1 MSFQKINLLIVL
13 IVSLLMIV
21 GCRPQA
27 TDSVTIANSDK
38 FSGLD
43 TLSTTTPDSAA
54 DRLRTLIFNS
64 LVKKNEKFEYVGDL
78 AKDVKVGD
86 DKVTVT
92 FTLQDNV
99 TFHNGKPLT
108 SADVNYTLDAMFQA
122 GGYKSGSLFDTIP
135 DPADPSKKKT
145 LRVAHIVSK
154 ETPDAKTFVVKVGR
168 PALVNQLLSNLVA
181 IPIVPEGTAEQQKT
195 SPLGSGPF
203 RFVSF
208 DSANNIVQLASF
220 ANYWEGAP
228 QLQTLTVKTVTDA
241 NSLQAELQAGRVDI
255 APNPS
260 NFSAETFNTLGKTPQ
275 LQVVQTD
282 GSNVRYIGFNVSQ
295 KPIDNVKLR
304 QSIAFAIDR
313 QKIISD
319 LLGGQAKLA
328 HSIIPENSWAYS
340 SQTKYEFDLNKAKSL
355 LKESGYKGE
364 PIKFKI
370 ASGNSAVGLYAQ
382 VIQQSLKEAGINVEI
397 ETLENNTLL
406 DQLKQGQF
414 QMNTSI
420 WVGGNQDPIFLRD
433 LFASGESPDKKIGGR
448 NRSRYVNPELD
459 KLLQQAIDETD
470 KTRAVELYAKAQ
482 EIVARDL
489 PLFPLWYPANIVV
502 ANKRIGNIKINAS
515 GDWSFVK
522 DLTVGSR

>member
-1 MSFQKINLLIVL
+1 
-13 IVSLLMIV
+13 
-21 GCRPQA
+21 
-27 TDSVTIANSDK
+27 
-38 FSGLD
+38 
-43 TLSTTTPDSAA
+43 
-54 DRLRTLIFNS
+54 
-64 LVKKNEKFEYVGDL
+64 
-78 AKDVKVGD
+78 
-86 DKVTVT
+86 
-92 FTLQDNV
+92 
-99 TFHNGKPLT
+99 
-108 SADVNYTLDAMFQA
+108 
-122 GGYKSGSLFDTIP
+122 
-135 DPADPSKKKT
+135 
-145 LRVAHIVSK
+145 
-154 ETPDAKTFVVKVGR
+154 
-168 PALVNQLLSNLVA
+168 
-181 IPIVPEGTAEQQKT
+181 
-195 SPLGSGPF
+195 
-203 RFVSF
+203 
-208 DSANNIVQLASF
+208 
-220 ANYWEGAP
+220 
-228 QLQTLTVKTVTDA
+228 
-241 NSLQAELQAGRVDI
+241 
-255 APNPS
+255 
-260 NFSAETFNTLGKTPQ
+260 
-275 LQVVQTD
+275 
-282 GSNVRYIGFNVSQ
+282 
-295 KPIDNVKLR
+295 
-304 QSIAFAIDR
+304 
-313 QKIISD
+313 
-319 LLGGQAKLA
+319 
-328 HSIIPENSWAYS
+328 
-340 SQTKYEFDLNKAKSL
+340 LNKAKSL